1 MKAINSYGLALL
13 FAVSAVGGCATT
25 GQPVAKGEEDETAA
39 AKNETAPKPPSND
52 KIQEAK
58 QQQAAAKKAPAAA
71 QPKISAS
78 AKAEFDAAV
87 KAWETAKAS
96 KTGVN
101 PADCKGFAS
110 KFSRISESQLAAQ
123 AHFNAGT
130 ILES

>member
-25 GQPVAKGEEDETAA
+25 GTSVKNEEEEAA
-39 AKNETAPKPPSND
+39 AKDAARHETAPQPPSRK

-58 QQQAAAKKAPAAA
+58 QQQEQAKKAPAAA

-78 AKAEFDAAV
+78 AKAEFEAAV

-96 KTGVN
+96 KTGIN
-101 PADCKGFAS
+101 PADCKG
-110 KFSRISESQLAAQ
+110 LAA
-123 AHFNAGT
+123 
-130 ILES
+130 